1 MSLCHIGLSVCVA
14 LVDRLPARCATRR
27 NAGVLV
33 ADEKSGMD
41 LLETVNNVLKDLSP
55 KDHSVDVR
63 DEPIERTAQR
73 IFYFMPILKY
83 DFQGD
88 LDALQALLQEGA
100 KEDFFYP
107 LLHHMLSNLPQLR
120 KRAYMAQYLT
130 DFDLPEDMFADPEVM
145 QKWQEHKE
153 LQTEFKETHKRT
165 DQLKGSSVEPPHS
178 LKNEVKTL
186 EEEKGQLKK
195 KISDLTK
202 KLKKENENYDQ
213 LYDATSKLRKEQEQE
228 QKLQQ
233 TYQEQSL
240 QCKQAEARYYQ
251 SQKKLQEVQMN
262 LSEGASGVNILERLE
277 ADVNMIRDEVEKK
290 LPEQIQAKRQR
301 YEEMSKLSNLP
312 TVSSD
317 ELAHEEGVI
326 RRLEQELQQKQ
337 NEVKSRAPAGG
348 DGLSMY
354 RQQAAL
360 VANKKEKAENRYK
373 MLMEDMKTMEE
384 DLDAMR
390 KKMGH
395 NVKPVLRGEEFKQ
408 YAEKL
413 KDKVKEYKKKKSELS
428 GVVAEK
434 GILARTQD
442 ILKTRHGDQSAFL
455 AQLEQQRGISGA
467 TALQEQMERNSE
479 QMSEANKDK
488 EMSLEDISRNV
499 EEINNTIKE
508 KKSKLAPL
516 IKELRQ
522 VRSEFS
528 TLESEYNEK
537 KSLYESTAAGLDTE
551 RDKLTAE
558 VTAYQDECNR
568 EESRYHYLN
577 AMIESTKIILDRARL
592 EDAGRNRVGESNQS
606 YRELYQGR
614 IQETENL
621 SKKLREHQ
629 KTVKESHEDNLE
641 QTHMF
646 KDLRKVLA
654 CKIQVLKREVAD
666 SQSTTTGGGNMMV
679 MD

>member
-1 MSLCHIGLSVCVA
+1 
-14 LVDRLPARCATRR
+14 
-27 NAGVLV
+27 
-33 ADEKSGMD
+33 
-41 LLETVNNVLKDLSP
+41 
-55 KDHSVDVR
+55 
-63 DEPIERTAQR
+63 
-73 IFYFMPILKY
+73 
-83 DFQGD
+83 
-88 LDALQALLQEGA
+88 
-100 KEDFFYP
+100 
-107 LLHHMLSNLPQLR
+107 
-120 KRAYMAQYLT
+120 
-130 DFDLPEDMFADPEVM
+130 
-145 QKWQEHKE
+145 
-153 LQTEFKETHKRT
+153 
-165 DQLKGSSVEPPHS
+165 
-178 LKNEVKTL
+178 
-186 EEEKGQLKK
+186 
-195 KISDLTK
+195 
-202 KLKKENENYDQ
+202 
-213 LYDATSKLRKEQEQE
+213 
-228 QKLQQ
+228 
-233 TYQEQSL
+233 
-240 QCKQAEARYYQ
+240 
-251 SQKKLQEVQMN
+251 
-262 LSEGASGVNILERLE
+262 
-277 ADVNMIRDEVEKK
+277 
-290 LPEQIQAKRQR
+290 
-301 YEEMSKLSNLP
+301 
-312 TVSSD
+312 
-317 ELAHEEGVI
+317 
-326 RRLEQELQQKQ
+326 
-337 NEVKSRAPAGG
+337 
-348 DGLSMY
+348 
-354 RQQAAL
+354 
-360 VANKKEKAENRYK
+360 

-413 KDKVKEYKKKKSELS
+413 KDKVKEYKKKSSELS

-522 VRSEFS
+522 VRTDFS
-528 TLESEYNEK
+528 QLESEYNEK

-551 RDKLTAE
+551 RDKLSAE
-558 VTAYQDECNR
+558 VTAYQDECKR

-606 YRELYQGR
+606 YRELYQSR